1 MHFALPPRKTS
12 HPPPYA
18 RKTNSNALAQRRRR
32 LFQVVGCIIFAVI
45 IFYITLSLLLSSS
58 TQHIDN
64 GPSAIEGRQEVVL
77 VTVLDNATM
86 SEEYVRMIKA
96 NRDHY
101 AALHGTY
108 LRSGRQGGPIKDPST
123 DL

>member
-18 RKTNSNALAQRRRR
+18 RKTTSNALAQRRRR
-32 LFQVVGCIIFAVI
+32 LLQVVGCIVLAI
-45 IFYITLSLLLSSS
+45 ITFYITLSHLLGSS

-64 GPSAIEGRQEVVL
+64 GPSAIEGRQDVVL
-77 VTVLDNATM
+77 VTVLDNETM

-101 AALHGTY
+101 AARHGT
-108 LRSGRQGGPIKDPST
+108 
-123 DL
+123 